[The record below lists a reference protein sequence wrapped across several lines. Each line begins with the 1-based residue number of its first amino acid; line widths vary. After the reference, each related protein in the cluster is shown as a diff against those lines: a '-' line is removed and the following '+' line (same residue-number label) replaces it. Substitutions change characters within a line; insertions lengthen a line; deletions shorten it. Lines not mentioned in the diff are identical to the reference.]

1 MNGVKDGG
9 ADPDD
14 GKNRKMAEYLRYSA
28 AGTQLF
34 VASGMGLGAG
44 LWLDSKLGWLPI
56 LTILG
61 TFVGF
66 AGGFYTLY
74 MELFGRKR

>member
-1 MNGVKDGG
+1 MKHGGV
-9 ADPDD
+9 DPDD

-28 AGTQLF
+28 AGTQIF
-34 VASGMGLGAG
+34 VATGMGLGAG
-44 LWLDSKLGWLPI
+44 LWLDSKLGWTPI

-61 TFVGF
+61 TFLGF